1 MHSMSKLLLNP
12 SLMAII
18 VVAAVL
24 SVNQAHAQLDDSAN
38 LRILSARS
46 QAMTIN
52 ADYFNNL
59 VAQAGVSM
67 SKEDLAD
74 ELRGKTDC
82 GSISIGNQYTETSF
96 ANEVTIIIVG
106 DITNVGNSCSY

>member
-1 MHSMSKLLLNP
+1 MCKFLFNSSGLLTVFV
-12 SLMAII
+12 M
-18 VVAAVL
+18 AVL
-24 SVNQAHAQLDDSAN
+24 FANNAHAQLDDSAN

-52 ADYFNNL
+52 ADFFNNL
-59 VAQAGVSM
+59 IAQAGIST

-74 ELRGKTDC
+74 ELRGKTEC
-82 GSISIGNQYTETSF
+82 GSISIGNQFTESSF

>member
-1 MHSMSKLLLNP
+1 MFP
-12 SLMAII
+12 
-18 VVAAVL
+18 VFVAAVL
-24 SVNQAHAQLDDSAN
+24 GVSQAHAQLDDSAN

-59 VAQAGVSM
+59 LAQAGFST

-74 ELRGKTDC
+74 ELRGKTEC
-82 GSISIGNQYTETSF
+82 GSISIGNQFTETSF

>member
-1 MHSMSKLLLNP
+1 ML
-12 SLMAII
+12 AIA
-18 VVAAVL
+18 VAAVGF
-24 SVNQAHAQLDDSAN
+24 VNHAHAQLDDSAN

-52 ADYFNNL
+52 ADYFNN
-59 VAQAGVSM
+59 VIAQAGISP

-82 GSISIGNQYTETSF
+82 GSISIGNQYTDTSF